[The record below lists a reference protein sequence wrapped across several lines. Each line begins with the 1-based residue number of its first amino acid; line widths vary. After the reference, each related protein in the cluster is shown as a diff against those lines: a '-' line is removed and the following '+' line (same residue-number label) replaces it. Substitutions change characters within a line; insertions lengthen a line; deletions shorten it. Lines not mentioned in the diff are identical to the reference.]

1 MSRIRCMEVI
11 TMPDLFDELER
22 FFERNIMGPHEERFK
37 RVEKM
42 MEEQNRELS
51 RRGEE
56 LDQMDL
62 KDPFGQ

>member
-1 MSRIRCMEVI
+1 
-11 TMPDLFDELER
+11 MPDLFDELER